1 MVLHRNKKKLRKTRV
16 GKKKKANKRASR
28 KGGKIYTNECLIPAP
43 DKEGEEFDDR
53 DPVNRQSCKAVDLND
68 DYGDSELP
76 PSANRKKECNMY
88 YYLYKDNYYRCRN
101 YRGNKCNKT
110 GKYGSGRTKCG
121 ANALVRLREQ
131 DIQAES
137 ELDLLV
143 NPMPSV
149 VVLPSVPKNFPSVPK
164 GSIKP
169 DSLARSI
176 NPPGSSRGS
185 SSRSMVQSPPR
196 TIRLPPSN
204 RSRKAPMASR
214 SLVVKEI
221 TPAIRQ
227 IDTTIQGLR
236 KSIEEKIEQKKKF
249 EDQISSSRITDNAK
263 RRTRSNIREIDRM
276 NMTNLKIIKRLER
289 QREILAARL

>member
-1 MVLHRNKKKLRKTRV
+1 MSLRKTFKNFFRKSV
-16 GKKKKANKRASR
+16 KGGKKKNRVSR
-28 KGGKIYTNECLIPAP
+28 KGGGYTNECRIQAP
-43 DKEGEEFDDR
+43 YNFSKK
-53 DPVNRQSCKAVDLND
+53 RQSCSMVDLDD

-76 PSANRKKECNMY
+76 PSANGKKECNMY
-88 YYLYKDNYYRCRN
+88 YYFDNGNYY
-101 YRGNKCNKT
+101 KCKDGRSKKCSKR

-121 ANALVRLREQ
+121 ANAVVRLREQ

-149 VVLPSVPKNFPSVPK
+149 PKNFPSVPKNSPSVPKNFPSVPK

-169 DSLARSI
+169 GSLARSI

-196 TIRLPPSN
+196 TIRVPPSN

-227 IDTTIQGLR
+227 VDSTIQSLR
-236 KSIEEKIEQKKKF
+236 DNIQEKIQHKKKL
-249 EDQISSSRITDNAK
+249 EDQLSSSRITDNAK
-263 RRTRSNIREIDRM
+263 RRTR
-276 NMTNLKIIKRLER
+276 
-289 QREILAARL
+289 